1 MTDLAD
7 ILKRKENDMG
17 VYIPNMSKPLTC
29 DECIVPLSRC
39 DYLQGRAIKCP
50 LIEIDDEAID
60 IAQDIIDGCKRFKER
75 RTDE

>member
-1 MTDLAD
+1 
-7 ILKRKENDMG
+7 MG
-17 VYIPNMSKPLTC
+17 VYIPNMSKPKSCYNHC
-29 DECIVPLSRC
+29 DFIAMEEVGCPLK
-39 DYLQGRAIKCP
+39 DYAESHQYKNAIHPGCP